1 MQSTITKSKLVKI
14 PLALTAILLVATV
27 LVPQFVNLD
36 RLRPQLEAILHS
48 SVGRDVHIGSI
59 QLSFLA
65 GGIRAEDVS
74 IADDPAFSAGTFVE
88 SKSLGIGLSLT
99 ALVFS
104 RTLHLT
110 SLTLEEPRVNLV
122 KSASGKWNFSTVG
135 GKASQDGAPLGG
147 LAASNFMSEAP
158 ASSMSAFLFDKI
170 KIVNGTILLPA
181 SWSAS
186 TPEADPLP
194 DISLQGIN
202 LDVRNA
208 SLDKVMSFVISGS
221 MKDGG
226 KFRFRGEAGP
236 INRAAPEQTPFHA
249 LIEVVQAN
257 LAQAATTGSPSSLR
271 GALSIEA
278 SMTSDGRAV
287 HSEGNLHAEKLR
299 LVGAGSPA
307 QQPISLRYASDYM
320 LVGQTG
326 VVRMSEISTSK
337 GTAHLTGTYRI
348 QRGVVTA
355 RLKFS
360 GVQLPLD
367 FVQGVLPAVGI
378 NLPVGSALHG
388 GTVTANLCFDGR
400 IDRPITIGSAQI
412 ANARLSG
419 FDLGSKLG
427 SIPGLGGLHAVAE
440 LGIVGLSSQFR
451 VSPRGTHISN
461 FKSELSGLGSISGE
475 GDVSASSQLQ
485 FQMVA
490 HVQDNGMVHTVVSQT
505 GLRSAPNDIPFK
517 IEGTTSLPLFLP
529 DLSRMAK
536 GTATNLARNTAT
548 HFVNQTLA
556 KSTNA
561 GRAATAPQNNG
572 KKKGFFGRL
581 FGHRDKSPV
590 QNAALHKKY

>member
-1 MQSTITKSKLVKI
+1 MQSTITKSKIVKI
-14 PLALTAILLVATV
+14 PLALTATLLVATV

-36 RLRPQLEAILHS
+36 SLRPQLESLLHS
-48 SVGRDVHIGSI
+48 SVGRDVHIGRI

-65 GGIRAEDVS
+65 GGIRAENVS
-74 IADDPAFSAGTFVE
+74 VADDPAFSTETFVE

-147 LAASNFMSEAP
+147 LAASHAMSEAP
-158 ASSMSAFLFDKI
+158 ASSVSAFLFDKI
-170 KIVNGTILLPA
+170 KIVNGTVVLPA
-181 SWSAS
+181 SWSAA
-186 TPEADPLP
+186 TPEADPFRR
-194 DISLQGIN
+194 ISLQGIN

-208 SLDKVMSFVISGS
+208 SLDKVMSFVVSGS

-226 KFRFRGEAGP
+226 KFQFHGEAGP
-236 INRAAPEQTPFHA
+236 VNRAAPEQTPFQA
-249 LIEVVQAN
+249 LIELVQAN
-257 LAQAATTGSPSSLR
+257 LAQVGAIGYPSGLR

-278 SMTSDGRAV
+278 SITSDGRAV

-307 QQPISLRYASDYM
+307 QQPISLRYASDYA

-326 VVRMSEISTSK
+326 VVRMSEPSTGK
-337 GTAHLTGTYRI
+337 GTARLTGTYRM
-348 QRGVVTA
+348 QRGGVTA
-355 RLKFS
+355 HLKFS
-360 GVQLPLD
+360 GFQLPLD
-367 FVQGVLPAVGI
+367 FVQGVLPALGI
-378 NLPVGSALHG
+378 NLPAGSGLHG
-388 GTVTANLCFDGR
+388 GTVTANICLDGP
-400 IDRPITIGSAQI
+400 IDRPITTGSAQI

-427 SIPGLGGLHAVAE
+427 SIPGLGGLHSAVE

-461 FKSELSGLGSISGE
+461 FKSELSGIGSISGE

-490 HVQDNGMVHTVVSQT
+490 HVQESGMMHTVVSQA
-505 GLRSAPNDIPFK
+505 GLRSALTDIPFK

-529 DLSRMAK
+529 DLSRMTK

-548 HFVNQTLA
+548 HFALG
-556 KSTNA
+556 KGTNA
-561 GRAATAPQNNG
+561 GSAVTVPQYNG

-581 FGHRDKSPV
+581 FGRRDKSPV
-590 QNAALHKKY
+590 QHAALHEKY